1 MSSPSSSEGIERTYT
16 PVEIAALVRVDVKTV
31 QGWLRD
37 ESHPLVGVKF
47 KNMWRVKESDLR
59 VFLQNGAS

>member
-16 PVEIAALVRVDVKTV
+16 PVEIASLLRVEVKTV

-37 ESHPLVGVKF
+37 ESHSLKGVKF

-59 VFLQNGAS
+59 AFLQKGTG